1 LTMSMQ
7 NYERALELI
16 DEIGSGD
23 FEGAKSEA
31 LVEKAEIALGLKFP
45 PSYRRFLLEL
55 GCGDIEGVEVY
66 GIIDDNFEKSSIPNG
81 IWMTLNQREAIDL
94 KNQFVIV
101 GEDGDGT
108 LHAIDTGVVESGESP
123 VVRLSVDGRNV
134 EKMAN
139 DFGSYLLSR
148 VEEVA

>member
-1 LTMSMQ
+1 MQ

>member
-1 LTMSMQ
+1 MNMQ
-7 NYERALELI
+7 NYERALDLI

-23 FEGAKSEA
+23 FEGAKPEA
-31 LVEKAEIALGLKFP
+31 LVEKAEVTLGLKFP

-66 GIIDDNFEKSSIPNG
+66 GVIDDNFERSSVPNG
-81 IWMTLNQREAIDL
+81 IWMTLSQREAIDL
-94 KNQFVIV
+94 KNDLVIV

-108 LHAIDTGVVESGESP
+108 LHAIDTGVIENGESP
-123 VVRLSVDGRNV
+123 VVRLSVDGRNS
-134 EKMAN
+134 EKIAD

-148 VEEVA
+148 IEEIA

>member
-1 LTMSMQ
+1 MSMQ